1 MKTSRTLASWSRPTG
16 LVLALAAGAL
26 GLSACTTTTDTAPP
40 AAEASSFST
49 QAKLDSAVTATLDRL
64 YQVAPGSREMVQH
77 AAGVLVFPEV
87 IGGALIVGAEHGRG
101 ALRVRGRKA
110 GYYSTTGAS
119 VGWQV
124 GGQSKAVVYVFSTR
138 EALQKFQASKGWTVG
153 ADATVAI
160 GKRLGWAQVVAAGSN
175 VRSVKVGDRV
185 LFDPDDR
192 AEVEIRGHDYVLL
205 RERDLHAVATEGLS
219 DGQTGLYL

>member
-16 LVLALAAGAL
+16 FALALAAGAL

-40 AAEASSFST
+40 AAAASSFST

-64 YQVAPGSREMVQH
+64 YKVAPGSREMVQH

-87 IGGALIVGAEHGRG
+87 IGGALIIGAEHGRG
-101 ALRVRGRKA
+101 ALRVRGRTA

-124 GGQSKAVVYVFSTR
+124 GGQSKSVVYVFSTR
-138 EALQKFQASKGWTVG
+138 EALNKFQTSKGWTAG

-160 GKRLGWAQVVAAGSN
+160 GKVSANGSVDSETVRQPVVSFVMNN
-175 VRSVKVGDRV
+175 VGLEVGV
-185 LFDPDDR
+185 SL
-192 AEVEIRGHDYVLL
+192 
-205 RERDLHAVATEGLS
+205 
-219 DGQTGLYL
+219 TGAKISPITP

>member
-16 LVLALAAGAL
+16 FALALAAGAL

-40 AAEASSFST
+40 AAAASSFST

-64 YQVAPGSREMVQH
+64 YRVVPGSREMVQH

-101 ALRVRGRKA
+101 ALRVGGRTA

-138 EALQKFQASKGWTVG
+138 EALQKFQASKGWTAG

-160 GKRLGWAQVVAAGSN
+160 GKVGANGSVDSETVHQPVVSFVMNN
-175 VRSVKVGDRV
+175 VGLEVGV
-185 LFDPDDR
+185 SL
-192 AEVEIRGHDYVLL
+192 
-205 RERDLHAVATEGLS
+205 
-219 DGQTGLYL
+219 TGAKISPITP